1 MAKKKEGPPV
11 EAVAE
16 PKLKPVRLDLPP
28 DLHRMLRL
36 VAADQGTSMAS
47 YARDL
52 LARHLPEELKQRG
65 MGGKG

>member
-1 MAKKKEGPPV
+1 MAKKKPEPPV

-16 PKLKPVRLDLPP
+16 LKLKAVRLDLPP

-36 VAADQGTSMAS
+36 VAADEGSSMAS

-52 LARHLPEELKQRG
+52 LARHLPEELKRRDLTR
-65 MGGKG
+65 